1 MKNVSPKRVTY
12 WLADKMVDKS
22 FRIIIVAF
30 GEVILELLQEL
41 TVSMTVALMKKHS
54 GLIEFGRRAVYI
66 KLLLIG
72 ERFIRKTG
80 MSFFR
85 DYIQDRLVIQLT
97 IVGTGDIHQILKTLE
112 VLVVCHVGLP
122 EGVEIGF

>member
-1 MKNVSPKRVTY
+1 MVSV
-12 WLADKMVDKS
+12 V
-22 FRIIIVAF
+22 IVEAI
-30 GEVILELLQEL
+30 GVRNKVHINAVGL
-41 TVSMTVALMKKHS
+41 TVALMKKHG
-54 GLIEFGRRAVYI
+54 GLIEFGRRAFYI

-80 MSFFR
+80 MSFFC

-112 VLVVCHVGLP
+112 VLVVCHAGLP